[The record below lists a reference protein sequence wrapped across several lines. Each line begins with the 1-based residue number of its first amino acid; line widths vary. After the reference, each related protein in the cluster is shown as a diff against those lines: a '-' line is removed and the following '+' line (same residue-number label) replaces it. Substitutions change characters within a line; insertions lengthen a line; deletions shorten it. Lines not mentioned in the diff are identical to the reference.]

1 MAQPLSSS
9 TDPGSPHDEVARHA
23 RFVRALAGDL
33 ARDAEEADEV
43 AARTIAEA
51 VTRAPNAGPSLRAWL
66 RRVAWRTFRRSRRDE
81 ERRVRREAAAAQPE
95 AQPSAVELAAEM
107 ELQKAIGAAFDALEE
122 PYKSTLFR
130 RYFHDETP
138 TAIASASAVPLATV
152 KSRLQRGLKLLR
164 ERLDATMRGGR
175 DAWRSSA
182 LALASGGAPVVAAKS
197 IGVPLA
203 AAALLLAGATLWLAR
218 APRAGSSSGT
228 RGAPAGAVATSAAAP
243 GESPATDAAPE
254 RASDRP
260 TPPAP
265 SALPFASGVVVD
277 EAGSPLEGARLVA
290 GTLQTDRSDGPFLDP
305 IDDASLEERTLAH
318 SDGRGR
324 FTVADPSLGLALL
337 HVVRDGFV
345 PASLDD
351 LSPDRAGNQER
362 RIALRAGIPFEGD
375 VVGTDGEPIT
385 TARVLVTLAETANVL
400 RVARTLAT
408 APTYR
413 SSSSIPTWWH
423 AVDKDGRFRCR
434 ALEGSKTVVWAI
446 APGYATASNERFDG
460 SGPAHVVLRR
470 DSILVDA
477 RAAEDGS
484 RLEEARCFLHD
495 ADSQA
500 ILATGTSFWLGDER
514 IERMKQDWVARAD
527 GRTLRLTV
535 VAPGRRSATRLFPFH
550 RNDEP
555 PRFTVALEA
564 GEDPPSIRGRVIG
577 TSEATVTI
585 AWAPSPTPGISHGK
599 LSTVLELRTGPDGTF
614 AARGLPDGDY
624 RVTASAPRCTK
635 ASVDTLAPGGD
646 VTLELVATAALVA
659 RVVDETG
666 APLSGTVVH
675 VETADH
681 DHAWVL
687 RTDEGG
693 CARFPDLPATTCFA
707 FARQAPSSADSDVP
721 PHPLGERCYSP
732 ADAFELAPGDTAE
745 RTLVAPRRVAT
756 YLRVVDEDGAPIAR
770 TELQLSISGRGG
782 CVGRMSTL
790 LREPFKRMLV
800 TDAAGRAEFSAWPGG
815 YEVAFVRDDFVN
827 LARFDV
833 ADGERADVVCTV
845 PTPSRRAP
853 LRGRVVDDASGDPI
867 AGARVV
873 VSVLRGGEQVAA
885 SDWGSFYS
893 PAPKEVRSDADG
905 RFVVER
911 VPVGD
916 VSVWCSSDP
925 DYCRVGQPVT
935 LADDGASLTIRAVRA
950 IGPAVTTSAAHVHVR
965 VRTVD
970 RISNRP
976 VEGVTVLIEGSRDDA
991 VHSLAIARTDVQ
1003 GEVELDVPRFER
1015 YAVRFSGPFSNLPP
1029 PVVTHARARVDASP
1043 VDGAVDVRIALER
1056 LPIGERY

>member
-1 MAQPLSSS
+1 MAQPHSFS

-33 ARDAEEADEV
+33 ARDADEADEV

-66 RRVAWRTFRRSRRDE
+66 RRVAWRTFRRGRRDE

-95 AQPSAVELAAEM
+95 AQPSAVDLAAEM
-107 ELQKAIGAAFDALEE
+107 ELQNAIGAAFDALEE

-138 TAIASASAVPLATV
+138 TAIASATAVPVATV

-164 ERLDATMRGGR
+164 ERLDAAMRGGR
-175 DAWRSSA
+175 DVWRSSA
-182 LALASGGAPVVAAKS
+182 LALASGGAPAVAAKS
-197 IGVPLA
+197 VGVPLA

-218 APRAGSSSGT
+218 GPRGESISGT
-228 RGAPAGAVATSAAAP
+228 QREPAGAVATSAAAP
-243 GESPATDAAPE
+243 DESPAMAAAPE

-265 SALPFASGVVVD
+265 SALPFVSGVVVD

-324 FTVADPSLGLALL
+324 FTVADPSPGLALL
-337 HVVRDGFV
+337 HVVSDGFV

-351 LSPDRAGNQER
+351 LSLDRADNQER

-375 VVGTDGEPIT
+375 VVGTDGEPIA

-400 RVARTLAT
+400 RVARTLAA

-423 AVDKDGRFRCR
+423 AVDEDGRFRCR
-434 ALEGSKTVVWAI
+434 ALEGSKTVVWAL
-446 APGYATASNERFDG
+446 APGYATAGNGRFEG

-470 DSILVDA
+470 DSILVDV

-484 RLEEARCFLHD
+484 RIEAACCFLHD
-495 ADSQA
+495 ADSQV

-514 IERMKQDWVARAD
+514 DARMKQDWVARAD

-555 PRFTVALEA
+555 HRFTVALEA
-564 GEDPPSIRGRVIG
+564 GEDPPSIRGRVNG

-585 AWAPSPTPGISHGK
+585 AWAPSPAPGISHGK
-599 LSTVLELRTGPDGTF
+599 LSTVLELRASPDGTF
-614 AARGLPDGDY
+614 VARGLPDGDY
-624 RVTASAPRCTK
+624 RVTASAPHCTK

-646 VTLELVATAALVA
+646 VTIELVATAALVA

-666 APLSGTVVH
+666 APLSGAVVH

-687 RTDEGG
+687 RTGVGG

-732 ADAFELAPGDTAE
+732 ADAFELAPGDTTK
-745 RTLVAPRRVAT
+745 RTLVAPQRVALR
-756 YLRVVDEDGAPIAR
+756 LRVVAEDGEPVAR
-770 TELQLSISGRGG
+770 TDVQLSTSGSGG
-782 CVGRMSTL
+782 CVARMTML
-790 LREPFKRMLV
+790 LREPFKRTLS
-800 TDAAGRAEFSAWPGG
+800 TDAAGRLDLPAWPGG
-815 YEVAFVRDDFVN
+815 YRLDFVRDGFVN
-827 LARFDV
+827 LVAFDV
-833 ADGERADVVCTV
+833 ADGASADVVCTV
-845 PTPSRRAP
+845 PTTTRRVP
-853 LRGRVVDDASGDPI
+853 LRGRVVDAGSGDPI
-867 AGARVV
+867 AGAQVI
-873 VSVLRGGEQVAA
+873 VSVMRGGEQVAA

-893 PAPKEVRSDADG
+893 PPPNVVRSDADG

-911 VPVGD
+911 VPVGNAL
-916 VSVWCSSDP
+916 VICSFDAAH
-925 DYCRVGQPVT
+925 CRVRQPAT
-935 LADDGASLTIRAVRA
+935 IADGGAPLMIRAVRSL
-950 IGPAVTTSAAHVHVR
+950 GPATAADAARVHLHVR
-965 VRTVD
+965 TID
-970 RISNRP
+970 RLSNQP
-976 VEGVTVLIEGSRDDA
+976 VEGTSVVIEGSVGDVA
-991 VHSLAIARTDVQ
+991 HTLAITRTDAH
-1003 GEVELDVPRFER
+1003 GEIDIDVPRFER
-1015 YAVRFSGPFSNLPP
+1015 YAVKTSGPFSNLPP
-1029 PVVTHARARVDASP
+1029 PVVTHARSSADASP
-1043 VDGAVDVRIALER
+1043 VDDVVDLHIALER
-1056 LPIGERY
+1056 LAIGERF